1 MTTQPLVALISA
13 TPAAEPPVR
22 SAFAERF
29 PEADLWGL
37 LDDRLLQDAEARGGV
52 TPELAA
58 RMGRLVD
65 HAVAEG
71 AEGVL
76 LTCSVY
82 GAAGRSRGEQLGI
95 PVAGPDDAVFAAMI
109 DAAPPA
115 LRVVAT
121 TQVPLDDS
129 MARLRASIEA
139 AGASIVTI
147 PVLASEAFAPSRSG
161 DAAALARAIVAALHA
176 SDDDGTPVFLAQYS
190 LAPAAEAVRAES
202 GVVVFTGPEFA
213 ADAMRLTIEAHR

>member
-29 PEADLWGL
+29 PDADVWGL
-37 LDDRLLQDAEARGGV
+37 LDDRLLQEAEARGGV

-58 RMGRLVD
+58 RMRRLVD

-71 AEGVL
+71 AAGVL

-82 GAAGRSRGEQLGI
+82 GAVGRSRGEELGI

-109 DAAPPA
+109 AAAPA
-115 LRVVAT
+115 AVRVVAT

-129 MARLRASIEA
+129 MLRLRAAIGA
-139 AGASIVTI
+139 AGASIATV
-147 PVLASEAFAPSRSG
+147 PVLASGAFAPSRSG
-161 DAAALARAIVAALHA
+161 DAAALGRAVVAALRA
-176 SDDDGTPVFLAQYS
+176 TGGEDTPVFLGQYS
-190 LAPAAEAVRAES
+190 LAPAAKAVRAEL

-213 ADAMRLTIEAHR
+213 AEAMRQTIGAP